1 MTRISFEEEL
11 KILETSLLSMGSVV
25 EASIDKAMK
34 ALVTKDVQLADQV
47 LKGDDE
53 IDAFDLHIELDC
65 IRLLALQQ
73 PMAKDL
79 RTITSVLKIAGDLE
93 RIGDHAADIAKITQ
107 KIAPFPKQKEIY
119 AEIIAMSD
127 LVKKVLK
134 EALDSYVRRDE
145 PMAQQ
150 VCAADDEIDSAF
162 RILFDKLS
170 GIMVES
176 KSAETTQENIQL
188 LFVIRY
194 LERIG
199 DHVNNIGERV
209 IYLVTGE
216 LKDMNA

>member
-11 KILETSLLSMGSVV
+11 KILETSVLSMGSLV

-34 ALVTKDVQLADQV
+34 ALVHKDVQLANEV

-79 RTITSVLKIAGDLE
+79 RIITSVLKIAGDLE
-93 RIGDHAADIAKITQ
+93 RIADHAADIAKITQ
-107 KIAPFPKQKEIY
+107 KIARYPKQQEMY
-119 AEIIAMSD
+119 SEIIAMSD
-127 LVKKVLK
+127 KVKKVLK
-134 EALDSYVRRDE
+134 ESLDSFVRKDE
-145 PMAQQ
+145 PLAQQ

-162 RILFDKLS
+162 RVLFDKLS
-170 GIMVES
+170 AIMVGS
-176 KSAETTQENIQL
+176 KSEETTQETIQL

>member
-11 KILETSLLSMGSVV
+11 KILETSLLSMGSLV

-34 ALVTKDVQLADQV
+34 ALVTKDVGLADEV

-79 RTITSVLKIAGDLE
+79 RTITSIIKIVTDLE
-93 RIGDHAADIAKITQ
+93 RIGDHSADIAKITQ
-107 KIAPFPKQKEIY
+107 KVSRFPKRDYYQEI
-119 AEIIAMSD
+119 ADMADMVTE
-127 LVKKVLK
+127 VLK
-134 EALDSYVRRDE
+134 DSLDSFVKRDAVL
-145 PMAQQ
+145 AQR
-150 VCAADDEIDSAF
+150 VCADDDKIDAAF
-162 RILFDKLS
+162 KQLFEKLS
-170 GIMVES
+170 NKMVET
-176 KSAETTQENIQL
+176 KDEDLIRENIQL
-188 LFVIRY
+188 LFVSRY